1 MNSVNLLPWRDLE
14 TKIKDRR
21 LIVVS
26 FLILVVCIG
35 TTVMRF
41 VSLNQIK
48 QSRLERNSFLVSQIE
63 QPEENI
69 IELKESL
76 DERKHIP
83 Q

>member
-48 QSRLERNSFLVSQIE
+48 QSRFERNSFLVSQIE
-63 QPEENI
+63 ELEENI